1 MVELQPSKLAMR
13 VRFPSPALGLPA
25 TTCNVATTQFRD
37 SPPGIAVIDSAPM
50 GGARQAPR
58 RVHHRP
64 GALRRAK
71 ANSWRPRGAP
81 SVLDPD
87 LRTRLVDRP
96 PNIVIVCRRGVHES
110 MTRVA
115 NRLDP
120 TLGSRHEV
128 EFDVDDTVA
137 VTAMFAALGPRH
149 ALRRWRD
156 NSDRRSRRIGSRA
169 LRRGRHGTARWNASS
184 STPVWGERSRAGSRV
199 KPNCS

>member
-1 MVELQPSKLAMR
+1 MR

-50 GGARQAPR
+50 GVRRKRHDVFITGQAHFGDR
-58 RVHHRP
+58 KRTP
-64 GALRRAK
+64 GGREGRLPC
-71 ANSWRPRGAP
+71 S
-81 SVLDPD
+81 
-87 LRTRLVDRP
+87 TRIYGPGSSTDRP
-96 PNIVIVCRRGVHES
+96 TNIFIVCRRGVHES

-137 VTAMFAALGPRH
+137 VTAMSAALGPRH

-156 NSDRRSRRIGSRA
+156 NSDRRSRRIRSRA